1 MENYIKNT
9 KKKIFMLQKKPIK
22 TGMLMSIMQ
31 SSQNQLKPNSK
42 YLIGYLDK
50 AKRSLVLIMPKMC
63 KYIKTFKVE
72 DGGKDKINKLM
83 SFRIDDKKYQKNKKI
98 LVLKLKI

>member
-1 MENYIKNT
+1 
-9 KKKIFMLQKKPIK
+9 
-22 TGMLMSIMQ
+22 
-31 SSQNQLKPNSK
+31 
-42 YLIGYLDK
+42 
-50 AKRSLVLIMPKMC
+50 MPKMS

-72 DGGKDKINKLM
+72 DGDKDKINTLM